1 MATTLRFTDADRDS
15 DGKILTLDQLL
26 LSSRAAIAAPQ
37 AERDDL
43 ADLLPPVAAPADQTI
58 QRRPLTKAELA
69 TIAALGLLLVGL
81 LAYLWASA
89 PALPAA
95 PPSRPAAT
103 RTSGGSAALPSPLPA
118 APPAM
123 RHAYSAPDVPLGM
136 IESTRAITPTAHY
149 GAGWIQADVQGSG
162 RIWLRASDW
171 PELAIVGLD
180 LTPRKATAA
189 PAVVAPLA
197 TPEPQ
202 PPCLTAGTG
211 AQVVTVCDWGDLEAE
226 AKAKWIATYGGNA
239 GVVTTPT
246 PQEWNKP

>member
-1 MATTLRFTDADRDS
+1 MATIRFGEADRDAQ
-15 DGKILTLDQLL
+15 GFINVP
-26 LSSRAAIAAPQ
+26 AAEP
-37 AERDDL
+37 RSL
-43 ADLLPPVAAPADQTI
+43 ADLLPVAHPAPDQTI
-58 QRRPLTKAELA
+58 HRRPLTKAEWA
-69 TIAALGLLLVGL
+69 TMMATLLLLVGL
-81 LAYLWASA
+81 LAYLYGSGDVR
-89 PALPAA
+89 PAA
-95 PPSRPAAT
+95 APQLPAAT
-103 RTSGGSAALPSPLPA
+103 RTSGDSVPKPSPLPA

-149 GAGWIQADVQGSG
+149 GERWIQADVAGSG
-162 RIWLRASDW
+162 RVWLRSADW
-171 PELAIVGLD
+171 PGLPIVGPD
-180 LTPRKATAA
+180 LTPRTATAA
-189 PAVVAPLA
+189 PAVIAPPP

-211 AQVVTVCDWGDLEAE
+211 NQTVTVCDWGDLEAE